1 MATDLFALF
10 PDLPWPRISPPPPR
24 VWPEQDLPPPPRPRH
39 LLTDRKSAKEA
50 AALREIYE
58 IALRERKRLT
68 PRSAG
73 ARALDQIIEI
83 ARTAL

>member
-1 MATDLFALF
+1 MF
-10 PDLPWPRISPPPPR
+10 
-24 VWPEQDLPPPPRPRH
+24 QDR
-39 LLTDRKSAKEA
+39 DRDRSEA
-50 AALREIYE
+50 AALRRIYA

-83 ARTAL
+83 ARAAI